1 MAENQ
6 ENQEN
11 QAIETPNVQNIEPP
25 PEVDY
30 TKEDTPF
37 YKTTYG
43 IIAISLVVL
52 IILVLVLKY
61 SGVFNIAELF

>member
-6 ENQEN
+6 AN
-11 QAIETPNVQNIEPP
+11 ETPNVQNIEPPPP

>member
-1 MAENQ
+1 MA

-30 TKEDTPF
+30 TKEDDTPF

-43 IIAISLVVL
+43 IIAIFLVVL